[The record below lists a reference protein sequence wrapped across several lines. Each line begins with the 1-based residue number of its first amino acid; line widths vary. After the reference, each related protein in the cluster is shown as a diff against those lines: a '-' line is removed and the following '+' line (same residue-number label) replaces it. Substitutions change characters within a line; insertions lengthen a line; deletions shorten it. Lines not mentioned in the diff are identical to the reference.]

1 MEQQAVPSMR
11 ERLTQLALNGA
22 LFGLCYPLA
31 NQLAHRAGIA
41 LNAALPWDAALPFLP
56 WMVLPYMTSGLLFVL
71 SFLLAGSRA
80 DLSALSRR
88 VAFATMAACL
98 VFAAF
103 PLRFGFERPA
113 VDAALPAW
121 LFAQLSAMDQPYNQL
136 PSLHVAYCV
145 IFWPALSGAL
155 RRRGPAARLD
165 AQPTRA
171 QPAGAPAAA
180 TPAADAPPLALLR
193 PGRHAV
199 PRAGLLILILVL
211 LAAWLLLVA
220 AATVFTYQH
229 HLADVAGGALLG
241 LLAIRAFPVRAA
253 TAHAG
258 PAGLAAAAAGGDVQA
273 AAKPV
278 AFCYTLMAGLSLLA
292 WFALGGHW
300 WLYLCASLL
309 LVAWAY
315 HSRHAAFLHKR
326 NGRHPLWVWLL
337 YAPYL
342 GGYLLTW
349 HLVRWRERHRPPFD
363 RHGERLWV
371 GRRLSNAEAARLPAD
386 CAVIDL
392 SNELSETR
400 ALRGRPYLHFPLL
413 DLHTLDA
420 CAAQPILAAIAD
432 YTGQGRNVYLHCAMG
447 YQRSRVIA
455 QLYKE
460 YAKQ

>member
-1 MEQQAVPSMR
+1 MHNYIVNNKDSSTMEPEAVPSMR

-31 NQLAHRAGIA
+31 NHLAHRAGITRSV
-41 LNAALPWDAALPFLP
+41 ALPWDAALTFLP

-80 DLSALSRR
+80 GLSALSRR
-88 VAFATMAACL
+88 VAFATVAACL
-98 VFAAF
+98 VFVAV

-136 PSLHVAYCV
+136 PSLHVAYCL
-145 IFWPALSGAL
+145 IFWPALGSAL
-155 RRRGPAARLD
+155 RS
-165 AQPTRA
+165 
-171 QPAGAPAAA
+171 
-180 TPAADAPPLALLR
+180 
-193 PGRHAV
+193 HAV
-199 PRAGLLILILVL
+199 PRAL
-211 LAAWLLLVA
+211 LAAWLVLVA

-241 LLAIRAFPVRAA
+241 LLAIRALPARAA
-253 TAHAG
+253 AAHAA
-258 PAGLAAAAAGGDVQA
+258 PAGLAAAVQGAAGHA
-273 AAKPV
+273 TAKPV
-278 AFCYTLMAGLSLLA
+278 AFCYTLMAGLSMLA
-292 WFALGGHW
+292 WFALGGPW

-315 HSRHAAFLHKR
+315 HRRDAAFLHKR
-326 NGRHPLWVWLL
+326 NGRYPLWIWLL

-349 HLVRWRERHRPPFD
+349 QLVRWRERHKPPFD
-363 RHGERLWV
+363 RLGERLWV

-392 SNELSETR
+392 SNELSETQ
-400 ALRGRPYLHFPLL
+400 ALRSRPYQHFPLL
-413 DLHTLDA
+413 DLHALDA
-420 CAAQPILAAIAD
+420 RSAQPILAAIAAHA
-432 YTGQGRNVYLHCAMG
+432 GQGRNIYLHCAMG

-460 YAKQ
+460 YAKH